1 MFVVKVKRIVVA
13 VILIAVF
20 VFLAV
25 GVPSIV
31 VAASP
36 KPNYVVVL
44 DAGHGGAD
52 GGVVGVNTGVCEREI
67 NMIITY
73 KVKALLEKQGVGVEL
88 TRDSGV
94 GAEPTI
100 TKKQE
105 DMKLRKE
112 KILKAKPNLVVSI
125 HQNKYSSPNRRGAQ
139 VFYWGDDTLAKSLQA
154 VMNEEINKV
163 NQGRTYS
170 ALKGDYYILQCTEY
184 PSALVECGFLSSPL
198 DEALLVTD
206 EYQNKI
212 AKCIAQ
218 GIMNFLVA

>member
-1 MFVVKVKRIVVA
+1 M
-13 VILIAVF
+13 
-20 VFLAV
+20 
-25 GVPSIV
+25 
-31 VAASP
+31 
-36 KPNYVVVL
+36 
-44 DAGHGGAD
+44 
-52 GGVVGVNTGVCEREI
+52 
-67 NMIITY
+67 
-73 KVKALLEKQGVGVEL
+73 
-88 TRDSGV
+88 
-94 GAEPTI
+94 
-100 TKKQE
+100 
-105 DMKLRKE
+105 
-112 KILKAKPNLVVSI
+112 
-125 HQNKYSSPNRRGAQ
+125 
-139 VFYWGDDTLAKSLQA
+139 FYWGDDTLAKSLQA